1 MYIFQNVYDKDI
13 NTFFTS
19 NNYHFIVTVKVIRFK
34 LYSQS
39 NFQVYITV
47 LLTTVTMLYIRLPKL
62 TYLTKNLN
70 PLTSISPFSTP
81 LPPHNHQI
89 TIIMKLKFLYST
101 YV

>member
-1 MYIFQNVYDKDI
+1 MFMTRLM
-13 NTFFTS
+13 NTSFTL
-19 NNYHFIVTVKVIRFK
+19 NNYHFVVTVKVVRFK

-39 NFQVYITV
+39 NFQVYIIV

-62 TYLTKNLN
+62 IYLTKNLN

-81 LPPHNHQI
+81 LPSHNHQI
-89 TIIMKLKFLYST
+89 TIFMKLTFLYST